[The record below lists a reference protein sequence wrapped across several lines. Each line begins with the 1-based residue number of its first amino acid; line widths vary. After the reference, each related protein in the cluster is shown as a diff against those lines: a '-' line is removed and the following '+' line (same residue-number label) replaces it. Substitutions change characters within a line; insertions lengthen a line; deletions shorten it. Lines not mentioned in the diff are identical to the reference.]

1 MNDLPETLELL
12 SARIDA
18 LEKRLDALEHP
29 SATLVEPFALPQAA
43 PTAAATVDENPID
56 QTSGAFAVLGK
67 AMLGIAGAYVLRAVA
82 ESSLVSGHVIAAVAI
97 AYAVAWL
104 VVATRASARAYF
116 AGAVYAATSSMI
128 LTPMLWELTLRFKVL
143 SPEWAAG
150 VLGGFVVV
158 AAVLSLTRNRLP
170 VFWVAQGAAAVAALA
185 LSIATH
191 AMVPFIVAL
200 LLMVLVCELAN
211 IRHRKQPV
219 RPLVAALTDVAIWAL
234 IFIYSGAPST
244 RADYPAL
251 GTAALVAPACLLF
264 LIDAV
269 NIAIR
274 TAFLSQSITIY
285 ETVQATVAFLLAASS
300 VLYFT
305 PHSGAIVM
313 GIACLILSAAS
324 YAAAFVRFRP
334 FAAQRNFRVFS
345 AWSTGLLLAGVL
357 WGLPA
362 EWMPA
367 CLGLA
372 ALAAIALGIRME
384 CMTLECHGVIYLV
397 AAAIAAGLPEY
408 AYRSLAG
415 PLPSKPPWS
424 ILLVS
429 TCAMLSYAI
438 ARERRGEA
446 WRQQILHLVPSL
458 LAACSVAALMVQG
471 LLWLA
476 ALAITTD
483 VVHVALIRTLILCS
497 VALALAFGG
506 AWWRRLEMTRIA
518 YATLAFVAAKLLFED
533 LRHSRMEF
541 IAASIFLFAV
551 TLIGVPRLARM
562 GHKT

>member
-1 MNDLPETLELL
+1 MNDLSETLELL
-12 SARIDA
+12 STRIDA

-29 SATLVEPFALPQAA
+29 SAALVEPFALPQAA
-43 PTAAATVDENPID
+43 PAAAATVDENPID
-56 QTSGAFAVLGK
+56 QTSGAFAVFGK

-104 VVATRASARAYF
+104 VVATRVSAGAYF

-150 VLGGFVVV
+150 VLGGFVVA

-170 VFWVAQGAAAVAALA
+170 VFWVAQGTAAAAALA

-191 AMVPFIVAL
+191 AMAPFIAAL
-200 LLMVLVCELAN
+200 LLMVLVCEFAN
-211 IRHRKQPV
+211 VRRRTQPV

-234 IFIYSGAPST
+234 IFVYSGALST

-251 GTAALVAPACLLF
+251 GTASLVAPACLLL
-264 LIDAV
+264 LINAV

-274 TAFLSQSITIY
+274 TALLGQSITIY
-285 ETVQATVAFLLAASS
+285 ETVQAVIAFLLAASS
-300 VLYFT
+300 VLYFA

-334 FAAQRNFRVFS
+334 LAAQRNFRVFA
-345 AWSTGLLLAGVL
+345 AWSAGLLLAGVL

-362 EWMPA
+362 EWIPA

-372 ALAAIALGIRME
+372 ALAAIVLGVRME
-384 CMTLECHGVIYLV
+384 CMTLEFHGVIYLV
-397 AAAIAAGLPEY
+397 AAATACGLPEY
-408 AYRSLAG
+408 VLRSLAG
-415 PLPSKPPWS
+415 PLPPQPPWS
-424 ILLVS
+424 ILLV
-429 TCAMLSYAI
+429 TVCAILCYA
-438 ARERRGEA
+438 AAKERQGEA

-458 LAACSVAALMVQG
+458 LAACSSAAFLVQS
-471 LLWLA
+471 LLQLA
-476 ALAITTD
+476 ALTITID
-483 VVHVALIRTLILCS
+483 VFHVAFIRTLTLCS

-506 AWWRRLEMTRIA
+506 TRWRRLEMTRIA
-518 YATLAFVAAKLLFED
+518 YAALAFVAAKLLFED
-533 LRHSRMEF
+533 LRHGRMEF

-551 TLIGVPRLARM
+551 TLLGVPRLARM
-562 GHKT
+562 GNRA